1 MYIKHSYKTIFII
14 FKISNFVKYYY
25 IFLAPLF
32 LQNFNKKCQSKC
44 TTNAQKF
51 LHFPSIQN
59 IINYH
64 LYIQKQMALKDDWR
78 FPLIAIKDLTRWYPD
93 SKKPLFKKLN
103 FELFKWEFT
112 VIIGKSGVWKSTI
125 VKFLIW
131 QLRPYTRTVYYRMD
145 DMAHFSDADIQKY
158 RQKIWI
164 VFQDY
169 KLIDALSVK
178 ENIIYPLKIQ
188 WDDDA
193 TIQEKYRIITSK
205 LHIEDINKM
214 DSKALSWWEKQKVA
228 IARAMINNPEFIIA
242 DEPTWNLDWE
252 YTQEIWDLLVE
263 ANKIWNTILLI
274 THDVHLLNYIK
285 SKTKVN
291 VFQL

>member
-1 MYIKHSYKTIFII
+1 MIDD
-14 FKISNFVKYYY
+14 
-25 IFLAPLF
+25 
-32 LQNFNKKCQSKC
+32 NK
-44 TTNAQKF
+44 
-51 LHFPSIQN
+51 
-59 IINYH
+59 
-64 LYIQKQMALKDDWR
+64 

-103 FELFKWEFT
+103 FELYKWDFT

-131 QLRPYTRTVYYRMD
+131 QFRPFDRTVYYRMD
-145 DMAHFSDADIQKY
+145 DMARYSDADIQNY
-158 RQKIWI
+158 RRKIWI

-178 ENIIYPLKIQ
+178 ENIIYPLRIQ
-188 WDDDA
+188 WDDDI
-193 TIQEKYRIITSK
+193 TIQTKYRNITTK
-205 LHIEDINKM
+205 LHIEDINKL
-214 DSKALSWWEKQKVA
+214 DCNALSGWEKQKVA

-252 YTQEIWDLLVE
+252 YTQEIWDLLID
-263 ANKIWNTILLI
+263 ANKSWNTILLI

-285 SKTKVN
+285 SKIKIN
-291 VFQL
+291 VFKLW

>member
-1 MYIKHSYKTIFII
+1 MQT
-14 FKISNFVKYYY
+14 SNVE
-25 IFLAPLF
+25 
-32 LQNFNKKCQSKC
+32 
-44 TTNAQKF
+44 
-51 LHFPSIQN
+51 
-59 IINYH
+59 
-64 LYIQKQMALKDDWR
+64 R

-131 QLRPYTRTVYYRMD
+131 QFRPYTRTVYYRMD
-145 DMAHFSDADIQKY
+145 DMAHYTDEDIQRY
-158 RQKIWI
+158 RRKIWI

-178 ENIIYPLKIQ
+178 ENIVYPLRIQ
-188 WDDDA
+188 WDDDI
-193 TIQEKYRIITSK
+193 TIQAKYRNITSK
-205 LHIEDINKM
+205 LHIEDINKL
-214 DSKALSWWEKQKVA
+214 DCNTLSGWEKQKVA
-228 IARAMINNPEFIIA
+228 IARAMVNNPEFIIA

-252 YTQEIWDLLVE
+252 YTQEIGDLLVE
-263 ANKIWNTILLI
+263 ANNSWNTILLI

-285 SKTKVN
+285 SKTNVN
-291 VFQL
+291 VFQLW